1 MVIKLKEIRKITT
14 YDVLKIIAAGGII
27 VTTAVVP
34 PLPMIL
40 VEGYKAWRGVKRKD
54 LGRIARRLE
63 KQELI
68 SVGEKDGKVSIQ
80 ITEKGK
86 RKLLKYDYE
95 NMTLKTRRRDGKWR
109 LIIFDIPEHF
119 KKNRDAF
126 RRKLVQIGCVRLQ
139 DSVFVSAF
147 PCKDEVDF
155 LVNFLEISDFVTIA
169 ALEKIERGEQLVFE
183 PYKYGDEDA
192 L

>member
-1 MVIKLKEIRKITT
+1 MRKIAT
-14 YDVLKIIAAGGII
+14 YDVLKVIATGGII
-27 VTTAVVP
+27 VATAVVP

-40 VEGYKAWRGVKRKD
+40 AEGYKAWRGVKRKD

-68 SVGEKDGKVSIQ
+68 SVSEKDGKVSIQ

-95 NMTLKTRRRDGKWR
+95 NMTLKTRVRDGKWR
-109 LIIFDIPEHF
+109 LIIFDIPERF

-126 RRKLVQIGCVRLQ
+126 RKKLVQIRCVRLQ

-169 ALEKIERGEQLVFE
+169 VLEKIERGEQLIFE
-183 PYKYGDEDA
+183 PYKYGDEDT